1 MVMPR
6 RHVLLVGASREAV
19 ERVAPMLLR
28 EEFQVLTASAC
39 STVAELV
46 RDTPFDL
53 IVVTFPLNDVS
64 VEVLLDAVR
73 AEGSSCRASGVLL
86 LAGSDNLDAATRHVD
101 RGANR
106 AISVDWTGARLWKAF
121 SDLLEVAPRI
131 ALRSF
136 VHVNVDL
143 GEELGED
150 VCRAVNVSS
159 SGMLL
164 EGPGA
169 FRAGSDVRVTFRLPG
184 EDRPL
189 SARAR
194 VVRTSE
200 PFKERVLGF
209 AVQFIALEDDGEQR
223 LAAYLARQ
231 IPSPAP
237 SGSSTGNTSR
247 A

>member
-1 MVMPR
+1 MPQ

-28 EEFQVLTASAC
+28 EEFQVLTTVAC
-39 STVAELV
+39 GTVAELV

-53 IVVTFPLNDVS
+53 IVVTFPLDDVS
-64 VEVLLDAVR
+64 VEGLLDAVR
-73 AEGSSCRASGVLL
+73 SEGSSCRASGVLL
-86 LAGSDNLDAATRHVD
+86 LASSENLDAATRHVD

-106 AISVDWTGARLWKAF
+106 AISADWTGARLWEAF

-131 ALRSF
+131 DLRSL
-136 VHVNVDL
+136 VHINVKL
-143 GEELGED
+143 GEGVDED

-169 FRAGSDVRVTFRLPG
+169 FRVGSDVRVTFRLPG
-184 EDRPL
+184 DHRPV

-200 PFKERVLGF
+200 IVEEDVLGF
-209 AVQFIALEDDGEQR
+209 AVKFMTLEDDGSQR
-223 LAAYLARQ
+223 LASYLSRR
-231 IPSPAP
+231 ISYPAP
-237 SGSSTGNTSR
+237 AEDDEGETPG

>member
-1 MVMPR
+1 MVMPQ
-6 RHVLLVGASREAV
+6 RHVLLVGAPREAV

-39 STVAELV
+39 GTIAELV

-53 IVVTFPLNDVS
+53 IVVMFPLDDVS
-64 VEVLLDAVR
+64 VEELLEAVR

-86 LAGSDNLDAATRHVD
+86 LASAETLDAAARHVD

-106 AISVDWTGARLWKAF
+106 AVSLDWTAARLWRAF
-121 SDLLEVAPRI
+121 SDLLEVAPRT
-131 ALRSF
+131 ALRSL
-136 VHVNVDL
+136 VHIDVDL
-143 GEELGED
+143 GEGGED
-150 VCRAVNVSS
+150 VCRAVNVSA

-169 FRAGSDVRVTFRLPG
+169 FRAGSDVHVTFRLPG
-184 EDRPL
+184 EARPV

-194 VVRTSE
+194 VVRTPE

-209 AVQFIALEDDGEQR
+209 AVQFIALEEDGDER
-223 LAAYLARQ
+223 LATYL
-231 IPSPAP
+231 
-237 SGSSTGNTSR
+237 SR
-247 A
+247 HVPVEPDPDDPNRETQGG